1 MSAMNISFRLEMKD
15 RKYMNIHTIA
25 NHLNSL
31 ADNSDT
37 GMSFDCQ
44 PISGEVD
51 VLQITILGREELP
64 IFVSVT
70 DDQILCISYLW
81 GIDEVK
87 PDSVA
92 AMHESMLEMNIPMP
106 LSSFS
111 KIGDKYVIFG
121 ALAISSSFADIEY
134 ELTLLSNNALE
145 VIDDMSDYLI

>member
-1 MSAMNISFRLEMKD
+1 
-15 RKYMNIHTIA
+15 MNIHTIA
-25 NHLNSL
+25 DHLNSL

-37 GMSFDCQ
+37 GMTFDCQ

-81 GIDEVK
+81 GADEVK
-87 PDSVA
+87 PDCQAV
-92 AMHESMLEMNIPMP
+92 MHESMLEMNIPMP

-111 KIGDKYVIFG
+111 KIGDKYVVFG
-121 ALAISSSFADIEY
+121 ALSINSNFDDIEH
-134 ELTLLSNNALE
+134 ELAVLSNNALE
-145 VIDDMSDYLI
+145 VIDDMGDYLL

>member
-1 MSAMNISFRLEMKD
+1 MSSGFFINERKD

-25 NHLNSL
+25 DHLNSL

-51 VLQITILGREELP
+51 VLQISILEREELP

-70 DDQILCISYLW
+70 EDQIICISYLW
-81 GIDEVK
+81 DVDEVK
-87 PDSVA
+87 PDCIND
-92 AMHESMLEMNIPMP
+92 MHESMLEMNIPMP

-111 KIGDKYVIFG
+111 KIGDKYVVFG
-121 ALAISSSFADIEY
+121 ALSINSSFADVEH
-134 ELTLLSNNALE
+134 ELAVLSNNAIE
-145 VIDDMSDYLI
+145 VIDDMSDFLL

>member
-1 MSAMNISFRLEMKD
+1 
-15 RKYMNIHTIA
+15 MNIHTIA
-25 NHLNSL
+25 DHLNSL

-51 VLQITILGREELP
+51 VLQISILGREELP

-70 DDQILCISYLW
+70 EDQIICISYLW
-81 GIDEVK
+81 GLDEVK
-87 PDSVA
+87 PECVN

-111 KIGDKYVIFG
+111 KIGDKYVVFG
-121 ALAISSSFADIEY
+121 ALSIKSNFIDVEH
-134 ELTLLSNNALE
+134 ELAVLSNNAVE
-145 VIDDMSDYLI
+145 VIDDMSEYLL

>member
-1 MSAMNISFRLEMKD
+1 MSASIDSRVNIKD

-25 NHLNSL
+25 DYLNSL
-31 ADNSDT
+31 ADNSET
-37 GMSFDCQ
+37 GMNFDCQ

-81 GIDEVK
+81 GVDEVK
-87 PDSVA
+87 PGSLA

-121 ALAISSSFADIEY
+121 ALSISSTFNDLEH
-134 ELTLLSNNALE
+134 ELAVLSNNSLE
-145 VIDDMSDYLI
+145 VIDDMSDYLL